1 MKVYKTANAH
11 KEKGVEQRQHGNPIK
26 SAGEVN
32 LQEEG
37 YARFN
42 PPSRGD
48 GAGVSVTGEVASEK
62 ERRSPLV
69 KPLGRIS
76 NGAFTCPP
84 CLNADHRFI
93 ISERCVGQC
102 ECPQTQWPQE
112 KTAKTSCHGDI
123 HPPSQRKHGRLE
135 RE

>member
-42 PPSRGD
+42 PPSKGD

-62 ERRSPLV
+62 KKE
-69 KPLGRIS
+69 
-76 NGAFTCPP
+76 
-84 CLNADHRFI
+84 
-93 ISERCVGQC
+93 
-102 ECPQTQWPQE
+102 
-112 KTAKTSCHGDI
+112 
-123 HPPSQRKHGRLE
+123 
-135 RE
+135 

>member
-1 MKVYKTANAH
+1 M
-11 KEKGVEQRQHGNPIK
+11 EQRQHGNPIK

-42 PPSRGD
+42 PPSKGD

-62 ERRSPLV
+62 EKRSPLV

-84 CLNADHRFI
+84 CLNADHRFMA
-93 ISERCVGQC
+93 SLKDAWVN
-102 ECPQTQWPQE
+102 
-112 KTAKTSCHGDI
+112 ASV
-123 HPPSQRKHGRLE
+123 RKHNGRKRRPPKQVATATYIHQASASMGFL
-135 RE
+135 RENS

>member
-42 PPSRGD
+42 PP
-48 GAGVSVTGEVASEK
+48 AGGM
-62 ERRSPLV
+62 ERVFR
-69 KPLGRIS
+69 
-76 NGAFTCPP
+76 
-84 CLNADHRFI
+84 
-93 ISERCVGQC
+93 
-102 ECPQTQWPQE
+102 
-112 KTAKTSCHGDI
+112 
-123 HPPSQRKHGRLE
+123 
-135 RE
+135 